1 MSRLSFVVPFPP
13 SSNTA
18 YYTDKRTNTR
28 HLSQKGR
35 AYKKE
40 VALLI
45 RHYENLFSTSRL
57 HVVYTLHC
65 PDKRKRDIMNFE
77 KVLTDCFSKFIFADD
92 SQIDHF
98 ESIRGE
104 IKKGGEIEVM
114 IEEREIL

>member
-1 MSRLSFVVPFPP
+1 MNRLSFVVPFPP

-18 YYTDKRTNTR
+18 YYTDRITNTR
-28 HLSQKGR
+28 HLSEKGR

-40 VALLI
+40 VALLV
-45 RHYENLFSTSRL
+45 RRYEKLFWSSRL

-65 PDKRKRDIMNFE
+65 PDNRKRDIMNYE
-77 KVLTDCFSKFIFADD
+77 KVLTDCFSRWIFQDD

-104 IKKGGEIEVM
+104 NKKGGELKVL
-114 IEEREIL
+114 IEER